1 MPTTSFPSP
10 TNPLAGV
17 GLHQFSLPLKLLVTI
32 FLIVL
37 GIGYFISL
45 ANLYLTY
52 SLTDGEPGLTVNDL
66 RRAFY
71 GDRNNTRMAAKID
84 GGSMEQYLPV
94 PGEKQIIL
102 SWIQDGAHEEAFGE
116 KVQPILMR
124 NCVRCHSPSGISSF
138 RPLMTYEQVLTVTK
152 VDRGEPVMLWA
163 RVAHTHI
170 LSIGIIFFCLGIIF
184 SFTSLRE
191 SVKSITVTVPFAAL
205 LLDFASRY
213 LAKYLPSLVYLMML
227 TGALLGLSLAVMILV
242 PLYELW
248 MKRTKFIG

>member
-1 MPTTSFPSP
+1 MNNHPTFFDVR
-10 TNPLAGV
+10 LRQ
-17 GLHQFSLPLKLLVTI
+17 LSLPLKLLITI

-37 GIGYFISL
+37 GIGYVISL

-52 SLTDGEPGLTVNDL
+52 GLTDGEPGLTVNDL

-71 GDRNNTRMAAKID
+71 GDRNNTRLAAKID
-84 GGSMEQYLPV
+84 GGSMEQYLPI

-102 SWIQDGAHEEAFGE
+102 SWIQDGAHEDAFGE

-138 RPLMTYEQVLTVTK
+138 RPLMAYEQVLTVTK
-152 VDRGEPVMLWA
+152 IDRGEPVMLWA
-163 RVAHTHI
+163 RVAHTHL

-184 SFTSLRE
+184 SFTSLKE
-191 SVKSITVTVPFAAL
+191 SGKAVAVMVPFIAL
-205 LLDFASRY
+205 LFDFGSRY
-213 LAKYLPSLVYLMML
+213 FAKYFPSLVYLMML

-248 MKRTKFIG
+248 VKRG

>member
-1 MPTTSFPSP
+1 MTNSSP
-10 TNPLAGV
+10 ANPLAGIR
-17 GLHQFSLPLKLLVTI
+17 LHELSLPFRLLITI

-37 GIGYFISL
+37 GVGYLISL

-71 GDRNNTRMAAKID
+71 GDRNNTRLAAKID

-94 PGEKQIIL
+94 PGEKQTIL
-102 SWIQDGAHEEAFGE
+102 SWIQDGAHEDIFTE

-138 RPLMTYEQVLTVTK
+138 RPLLTHEQVLSVTK

-184 SFTSLRE
+184 SFTSLKE
-191 SVKSITVTVPFAAL
+191 SSKSIAVMTPFVAL

-213 LAKYLPSLVYLMML
+213 LAKYVPDLVYMMML
-227 TGALLGLSLAVMILV
+227 TGALLGLSLAVMVLV

-248 MKRTKFIG
+248 MKKA